1 MHDFHTHTLHS
12 DGELLPS
19 ELIQRAVKKGYE
31 TIALTDHVDFSNIES
46 VLKKLKKVESDELK
60 VLRGVELTHVPPPK
74 INKLVSEARKL
85 GAEIIL
91 VHGETPA
98 EPVAAGTNK
107 VAVSNSDVDI
117 LAHPGLIAAEEVE
130 TARENGVF
138 LEITSRAGHSL
149 ANGHVAK
156 VAGAANLIFST
167 DTHYPQDLVTE
178 DDAKKVLR
186 GAGLSWKDAAGILK
200 TNPQKL
206 LNGLR

>member
-46 VLKKLKKVESDELK
+46 VLKSLKRVESDELK
-60 VLRGVELTHVPPPK
+60 VLRGVELTHVPPQK
-74 INKLVSEARKL
+74 INKLVSEAKKL
-85 GAEIIL
+85 GADIIV
-91 VHGETPA
+91 VHGETPV

-107 VAVSNSDVDI
+107 VAVSNNNVNI
-117 LAHPGLIAAEEVE
+117 LAHPGLITVEEVE
-130 TARENGVF
+130 IAKENCVF

-149 ANGHVAK
+149 TNGHVAR
-156 VAGAANLIFST
+156 VANAANIIFST
-167 DTHYPQDLVTE
+167 DTHHPQDLVTE

-186 GAGLSWKDAAGILK
+186 GAGLSEKDATDILK

-206 LNGLR
+206 LGSLR